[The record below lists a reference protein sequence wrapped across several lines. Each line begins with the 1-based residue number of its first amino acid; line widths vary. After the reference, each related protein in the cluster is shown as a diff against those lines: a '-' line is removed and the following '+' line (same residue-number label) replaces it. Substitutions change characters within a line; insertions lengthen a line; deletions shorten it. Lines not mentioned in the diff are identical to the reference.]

1 MMRPSILIVEDER
14 PVLELLR
21 VILSMDY
28 QVMSAPNGE
37 EAMILL
43 EMVRP
48 DLVLLD
54 IGLGHGPSGLELCQ
68 LIRGDLSTRH
78 LPILVLS
85 GRGEELRS
93 ISLAAG
99 ANGFISKPYSPAYLL
114 DRVAVLLGLEPEGRQ
129 HGQ

>member
-1 MMRPSILIVEDER
+1 MKPCVLIIENER
-14 PVLELLR
+14 NVLDLLV

-28 QVMSAPNGE
+28 QVLTAPNAE
-37 EAMILL
+37 EAIILL
-43 EMVRP
+43 EFVRP

-54 IGLGHGPSGLELCQ
+54 IGLGHGLSGLELCQ

-85 GRGEELRS
+85 GKGEEMRS

-99 ANGFISKPYSPAYLL
+99 ANGFIGKPYSPAYLL
-114 DRVAVLLGLEPEGRQ
+114 DLVATLLGLGPEGIA